1 MKYLNDGFSD
11 LVSIVESCMEIDD
24 FNKENMNGQ
33 FLVKV
38 VVNYM
43 KEDCKD
49 ILDDMANKMRDLKN
63 VI

>member
-11 LVSIVESCMEIDD
+11 LVSIVESCTEIDD